1 MARADRA
8 DIDAIA
14 ATWVVREDRGPLPEP
29 ERLERD
35 RWLAASPRHYGAYAR
50 ARAVLAWSG
59 RASGVAAPVRRRRG
73 LRRWLPATAAVL
85 LAGVAA
91 LLWSAWSPGTVHQTA
106 RGQILR
112 VALEDGSTVTLD
124 AETRLRVRYT
134 AHGRELQLLR
144 GTALFDVASDPR
156 RPFSVDAAGT
166 RVTAVGTRFS
176 VGVDRLGR
184 PAGPVEVLVSEGV
197 VDVADGGANPV
208 PARLQAGMRAL
219 VRPTAGVEIAQVE
232 AQELDQRLMWRE
244 GMLAF
249 NGDTLSVAAARFRH
263 YSQTAILIDDP
274 DVGSR
279 RVVGLYPASDPV
291 GFARNVALSLGL
303 EVQQVEDGIRLSAP
317 ARAAGRP
324 PGRELQ

>member
-1 MARADRA
+1 MAKVDRD
-8 DIDAIA
+8 DIDATA
-14 ATWVVREDRGPLPEP
+14 AAWAVREDRGPLAEA

-35 RWLAASPRHYGAYAR
+35 RWLAASSRHFGAYAR

-59 RASGVAAPVRRRRG
+59 RASAPAAAARRPRWPLAVAAS
-73 LRRWLPATAAVL
+73 LLAVL
-85 LAGVAA
+85 AAGAWLA
-91 LLWSAWSPGTVHQTA
+91 WPQGTLHQTG

-112 VALEDGSTVTLD
+112 IALEDGSTATLD
-124 AETRLRVRYT
+124 ADTRLRVHYGAR
-134 AHGRELQLLR
+134 GRELRLLR
-144 GTALFDVASDPR
+144 GTALFDVAPDPD
-156 RPFSVDAAGT
+156 RPFSVEAGGA

-176 VGVDRLGR
+176 VGMDRLGR
-184 PAGPVEVLVSEGV
+184 TAGPVEVLVSEGV
-197 VDVADGGANPV
+197 VDVADGGRHPV

-219 VRPTAGVEIAQVE
+219 VRPTAGVEIAPVGE
-232 AQELDQRLMWRE
+232 QELDQRLMWRE

-263 YSQTAILIDDP
+263 YSDIPILIDDP

-279 RVVGLYPASDPV
+279 RVVGLYPAADPV

-303 EVQQVEDGIRLSAP
+303 EVQQVGDGIRLSAP
-317 ARAAGRP
+317 RAPQRP

>member
-1 MARADRA
+1 MATADRD
-8 DIDAIA
+8 DIDAA
-14 ATWVVREDRGPLPEP
+14 AAAWVVREDRGPLCES
-29 ERLERD
+29 ERRERD
-35 RWLAASPRHYGAYAR
+35 RWLAASTRHYGAYAR

-59 RASGVAAPVRRRRG
+59 RARVAPVPRAG
-73 LRRWLPATAAVL
+73 RRWLLSTAATLVAGLAAVL
-85 LAGVAA
+85 WLAWPQSTGY
-91 LLWSAWSPGTVHQTA
+91 QTG
-106 RGQILR
+106 RGEILR
-112 VALEDGSTVTLD
+112 VALDDGSTVTLD
-124 AETRLRVRYT
+124 AETRLRARYT
-134 AHGRELQLLR
+134 GHGRELQLLR
-144 GTALFDVASDPR
+144 GTALFDVAPDAR

-176 VGVDRLGR
+176 VAMDRSGR
-184 PAGPVEVLVSEGV
+184 AAGPVEVLVSEGV

-263 YSQTAILIDDP
+263 YSEVAILIDDP

-279 RVVGLYPASDPV
+279 RVVGLYPASDPA

-303 EVQQVEDGIRLSAP
+303 EVQQVRDGVRLSAP
-317 ARAAGRP
+317 QPGARP